1 MNDIV
6 SCCRDL
12 LIKFPNAKPIAD
24 YLDNRLPKD
33 IQEKFSFGYFPP
45 NTNLQSL
52 ISVVSEEKLS
62 KLGLLYKKIMQDG
75 VSNRNINYSPMENH
89 NLILPY
95 RDVHGK
101 IVALVGRSILSDEQ
115 RQLLNIPKYKNTT
128 FKKGKHLFG
137 LFESKP
143 EIIKKNLVVVVEG
156 QFDCIKAHSKGL
168 NNIVALGSSSM
179 TFDQFALITRYT
191 NNIIL
196 MLDNDNAGK
205 IGTERIM
212 KLYSNYANIT
222 TRSFPKNFKDIDE
235 FLSIYNIEDL
245 EHSNHIHYIKP

>member
-6 SCCRDL
+6 NCCRDL

-24 YLDNRLPKD
+24 YLDNRLSKEVQD
-33 IQEKFSFGYFPP
+33 KFSFGYFPS
-45 NTNLQSL
+45 NENLQSL
-52 ISVVSEEKLS
+52 ISVVSEEVLS
-62 KLGLLYKKIMQDG
+62 KFGLLYKKIMQDG
-75 VSNRNINYSPMENH
+75 VSNRNVNYSPMENH

-101 IVALVGRSILSDEQ
+101 IVALVGRTILSDEQ

-143 EIIKKNLVVVVEG
+143 SIIKNNLAFVVEG

-179 TFDQFALITRYT
+179 TFEQFALLTRYT

-205 IGTERIM
+205 IGTERIIR
-212 KLYSNYANIT
+212 LYSNYVNIKT
-222 TRSFPKNFKDIDE
+222 GILPKNFKDIDE
-235 FLSIYNIEDL
+235 YLSVYNIEDL
-245 EHSNHIHYIKP
+245 SFSIR